1 MHRVA
6 QASVEEL
13 DEKLLLLSLD
23 WASTINPFR
32 SSTLTEEER
41 AWFQDFCCLDVLCSK
56 PADRAFVLREIRTH
70 WRTEAAF
77 DQFVRRELPAILETS
92 KRNYSNQL
100 LRVTSSALEAQF
112 HG

>member
-6 QASVEEL
+6 QASLDEL

-23 WASTINPFR
+23 WGSTTNPFS
-32 SSTLTEEER
+32 SSTLTEKER
-41 AWFQDFCCLDVLCSK
+41 AWFQEFRCVDVHCSK

-70 WRTEAAF
+70 WGTEAAF
-77 DQFVRRELPAILETS
+77 DNFVRQELPPILEKS
-92 KRNYSNQL
+92 KRNYGNQL
-100 LRVTSSALEAQF
+100 LRVTASALEAQF